1 MSLFS
6 PLLPGEFETKLRKH
20 CPIKGLG
27 AKLRVIY
34 EDFRDR
40 RAASPRPEAAG
51 GTVKEHDMTSS
62 SKGAKARVSMIAA
75 LGLGSLLALPAW
87 GQKFPNL
94 PISPAQNAT
103 AQKVSQAGVPLSD
116 LAPDAPDTYVVKAGD
131 TLWAI
136 SKMYLRSPWRWPE
149 LWGMNLEEVQ
159 NPHLIYPGQTLYL
172 DKRDG
177 RARLSG
183 TPPGDATSATDGSR
197 AGAGGADATAGTAG
211 AGTGAGDRAGSG
223 GLETV
228 RLSPRIRS
236 QVARDPLT
244 TLQTRAIEPFLVEP
258 LIVEEAE
265 LQTAPRIVAAGEN
278 RVIMGRGD
286 RVYAR
291 GPANAPLMDDQQKIK
306 QYRIFRDPKP
316 LKDPDTGELLG
327 YEAEFL
333 GKAALVRSEG
343 SATVSA
349 GKDKVST
356 VLVPA
361 TIDIVSAKSEM
372 LVGDRLAPEPEREF
386 LSFAPRAPSLAINGR
401 IVSIYGN
408 SAVANATQN
417 QVVVINRGRRDG
429 LQSGHVLSILKDG
442 EQLVDRTDPARS
454 LIKLPS
460 ERNGLMMVFR
470 TYEKLSYGL
479 ILEVNDAV
487 RVGDR
492 LATPQ

>member
-1 MSLFS
+1 
-6 PLLPGEFETKLRKH
+6 
-20 CPIKGLG
+20 
-27 AKLRVIY
+27 
-34 EDFRDR
+34 
-40 RAASPRPEAAG
+40 
-51 GTVKEHDMTSS
+51 
-62 SKGAKARVSMIAA
+62 MIVA
-75 LGLGSLLALPAW
+75 LGLLSLPVW
-87 GQKFPNL
+87 SQKFPNL
-94 PISPAQNAT
+94 PISAEQSAT
-103 AQKVSQAGVPLSD
+103 AQKVSQAGVPLSE
-116 LAPDAPDTYVVKAGD
+116 LAPDAPDTYTIRSGD

-149 LWGMNLEEVQ
+149 LWGMNLEEIL

-183 TPPGDATSATDGSR
+183 TAPGTEAAPAAVV
-197 AGAGGADATAGTAG
+197 AGAEGAPAAV
-211 AGTGAGDRAGSG
+211 SG
-223 GLETV
+223 GRDGASGIETV

-236 QVARDPLT
+236 EVARSPLT
-244 TLQTRAIEPFLVEP
+244 TLQTRDIEAFLAEP
-258 LIVEEAE
+258 LIVEENE
-265 LQTAPRIVAAGEN
+265 LQSAPRIVAAGEN
-278 RVIMGRGD
+278 RVIIGRGD

-291 GPANAPLMDDQQKIK
+291 GPASAPLLDDQQKIK
-306 QYRIFRDPKP
+306 QYRIFRNAKP
-316 LKDPDTGELLG
+316 LKDPDNGEVLG

-343 SATVSA
+343 STELASVD
-349 GKDKVST
+349 GKVNT
-356 VLVPA
+356 ALVPA

-372 LVGDRLAPEPEREF
+372 LVGDRMVPEPEREF
-386 LSFAPRAPSLAINGR
+386 LSFVPRAPASAVNGR

-408 SAVANATQN
+408 NAVANASQN

-429 LQSGHVLSILKDG
+429 IESGHVLAILKDG
-442 EQLVDRTDPARS
+442 RQLTDKTDPSRP
-454 LIKLPS
+454 LIKLPN

-479 ILEVNDAV
+479 ILDITDSV